1 MLGIDKPS
9 LALSLMLLAT
19 LVASSSTN
27 SNKKEKILMVAEGK
41 ILTVQDKKILMVLEG
56 RCRGRL
62 IRVSRSE
69 CTGLFMDPTF
79 RFINSWFSK
88 ANDEP
93 FHRWYGVVFSL
104 MHNFLSQTF
113 REPFQRRYCSR
124 SGDLYSIFPGVAVLS
139 YPEVCVPH
147 LIQHFGFTPESNVWR
162 EQISKE

>member
-56 RCRGRL
+56 RCGGRL

-79 RFINSWFSK
+79 RF
-88 ANDEP
+88 
-93 FHRWYGVVFSL
+93 
-104 MHNFLSQTF
+104 
-113 REPFQRRYCSR
+113 
-124 SGDLYSIFPGVAVLS
+124 
-139 YPEVCVPH
+139 
-147 LIQHFGFTPESNVWR
+147 
-162 EQISKE
+162 

>member
-79 RFINSWFSK
+79 RFINS
-88 ANDEP
+88 
-93 FHRWYGVVFSL
+93 
-104 MHNFLSQTF
+104 
-113 REPFQRRYCSR
+113 
-124 SGDLYSIFPGVAVLS
+124 
-139 YPEVCVPH
+139 
-147 LIQHFGFTPESNVWR
+147 
-162 EQISKE
+162 